1 MSRAADTKTDLPYI
15 VPINFLSNHKN
26 FQKRI
31 SMKSEKSKKPAKIK
45 HIGLVK
51 NDAYLEPYEEAIV
64 GRHNH
69 VQWKLNQLTA
79 NGKKS
84 LSDFANGYNYYG
96 LHKKARGWVF
106 REWAP
111 NAEKIF
117 LVGDFNNWQESERY
131 EAHRI
136 NESGDWELRMSEK
149 AIKHGDMYKMHVY
162 WKNGQ
167 GERIPAWAQRVVQDE
182 QTKIFS
188 AQVWNPNE
196 QYVWKKKTFHPTK
209 SPLLIYECHIGM
221 AQDAEKVGTY
231 DEFRENILP
240 RIIADGYN
248 CIQIMAIQEHPYY
261 GSFGYHVSSFF
272 APSSRFGTPEQ
283 LKHLIDTAH
292 QNGIAVIMDIVHSH
306 AVKNEM
312 EGLGNLAG
320 DPNQYFYPGERR
332 EHPAWDSLC
341 FDYGKDQ
348 VLHFLLSNCK
358 YWQEEFHFDGFRF
371 DGVTSMLYYSHGLG
385 ESFGGYQ
392 DYFNGHQDDN
402 AICYLTLANLLIH
415 QVNKDA
421 ITIAEEVS
429 GMPGLAAKY
438 DDGGYGFD
446 YRMAMNIPDYWIKT
460 IKELPDEKW
469 KPSSIFW
476 EITNRRADEKTIS
489 YCESHDQALVG
500 DKTIIFRLVDAD
512 MYWHF
517 KHGDENDVANRGIA
531 LHKMIRLATAST
543 INGGYLN
550 FMGNEFGHPEWID
563 FPREGNGWS
572 HKYARRQ
579 WNLVDNK
586 ELDYH
591 FLGDFDKDMLTVL
604 KSVRNIQRT
613 TVREIWHN
621 DDDQIL
627 AYMRGDLIFV
637 FNFNP
642 TKSFTDYGFLVPT
655 GSYDVVLNT
664 DATKYGGN
672 GLADD
677 TITHMTNYDPVYMEE
692 RKEWLKLYIPARSAV
707 VLKKN

>member
-1 MSRAADTKTDLPYI
+1 MKTENVKKSGRTSRT
-15 VPINFLSNHKN
+15 
-26 FQKRI
+26 
-31 SMKSEKSKKPAKIK
+31 K
-45 HIGLVK
+45 HIGLVR
-51 NDAYLEPYEEAIV
+51 NDSYLEPFEEAIK
-64 GRHNH
+64 GRHEH
-69 VQWKLNQLTA
+69 ALWKLGRLTR
-79 NGKKS
+79 NGKTK
-84 LSDFANGYNYYG
+84 LSDFANGHNYYG
-96 LHKKARGWVF
+96 LHKLKRGWVF

-111 NAEKIF
+111 NATRLF
-117 LVGDFNNWQESERY
+117 LVGDFNKWQENEKF

-136 NESGDWELRMSEK
+136 EGTGNWELKLKEK
-149 AIKHGDMYKMHVY
+149 DLKHGDLYKMHVY
-162 WKNGQ
+162 WEGGF
-167 GERIPAWAQRVVQDE
+167 GERIPAWTRRVVQDE

-188 AQVWNPNE
+188 AQVWNPAE
-196 QYVWKKKTFHPTK
+196 QYVWKKETFRPKK

-221 AQDAEKVGTY
+221 AEDAEKVGSY
-231 DEFRENILP
+231 DEFRENVLP

-272 APSSRFGTPEQ
+272 ASSSRFGTPEQ
-283 LKHLIDTAH
+283 LKRLIDTAH
-292 QNGIAVIMDIVHSH
+292 QHGIAVIMDIVHSH
-306 AVKNEM
+306 AVKNEV

-320 DPNQYFYPGERR
+320 DPNQFFYPGDRH

-341 FDYGKDQ
+341 FDYGKDE
-348 VLHFLLSNCK
+348 VIHFLLSNCK
-358 YWQEEFHFDGFRF
+358 YWLEEFHFDGFRF

-385 ESFGGYQ
+385 EAFCGYQ

-415 QVNKDA
+415 EVNPQA

-429 GMPGLAAKY
+429 GMPGLAAKFT
-438 DDGGYGFD
+438 DGGYGFD
-446 YRMAMNIPDYWIKT
+446 YRMAMNIPDYWIKI
-460 IKELPDEKW
+460 IKEQPDENW

-476 EITNRRADEKTIS
+476 ELTNRRADEKTVS

-500 DKTIIFRLVDAD
+500 DKTIIFRLIDSD

-517 KHGDENDVANRGIA
+517 RRGDENGNVHRGIA

-572 HKYARRQ
+572 YKYARRQ
-579 WNLVDNK
+579 WNLVDNQ

-591 FLGDFDKDMLTVL
+591 FLGDFDKDMIATI
-604 KSVRNIQRT
+604 KSEKNFHRT
-613 TVREIWHN
+613 PVQEIWHN
-621 DDDQIL
+621 DGDQIL
-627 AYMRGDLIFV
+627 AYMRGNLIFV

-664 DATKYGGN
+664 DAVKFGGN

-677 TITHMTNYDPVYMEE
+677 SITHLTTYDPLYMEE